1 MTEDSRER
9 IRRSEQPMKSF
20 QNSFQS
26 RDYKVFRIFIVTVR
40 KMRGKIKKR
49 IVLPC
54 ILLVAGFAIAS
65 MATAFGAGSLLSFEE
80 KEIGLVAVGGKL
92 RVCEDGHVVKELNI
106 QEGEYIVERSG
117 NGLKLRRVVEAT
129 PETKEKINES
139 IEIANRDSRIREL
152 TDDNGLR
159 QENVDTAVINGN
171 EIKLTVKIGD
181 KCYEIVVDL
190 ENETVKSIKEIEVL
204 RIRIGSHEVSMVEEE
219 ENE

>member
-1 MTEDSRER
+1 
-9 IRRSEQPMKSF
+9 
-20 QNSFQS
+20 
-26 RDYKVFRIFIVTVR
+26 
-40 KMRGKIKKR
+40 MRGKIKKR

-54 ILLVAGFAIAS
+54 ALLVAGFAIAS
-65 MATAFGAGSLLSFEE
+65 MATVFGAGSLLIFEE

-92 RVCEDGHVVKELNI
+92 RVCEDDHVVRELNI
-106 QEGEYIVERSG
+106 QEREYIVERSG
-117 NGLKLRRVVEAT
+117 NGLKLCRVMEAT

-152 TDDNGLR
+152 TNDNGLR
-159 QENVDTAVINGN
+159 QEIADTAVINGN

-190 ENETVKSIKEIEVL
+190 ENETVKSIKEIEAL
-204 RIRIGSHEVSMVEEE
+204 RIRIGPHEVSMVEEE

>member
-1 MTEDSRER
+1 
-9 IRRSEQPMKSF
+9 MKNRLALLS
-20 QNSFQS
+20 
-26 RDYKVFRIFIVTVR
+26 
-40 KMRGKIKKR
+40 
-49 IVLPC
+49 

-65 MATAFGAGSLLSFEE
+65 MATAFGVGGLLIFEE
-80 KEIGLVAVGGKL
+80 KKIGLMAVGGKL
-92 RVCEDGHVVKELNI
+92 RVCEDGHVVKELNM
-106 QEGEYIVERSG
+106 QEGEYIVERFG
-117 NGLKLRRVVEAT
+117 NRLKLRRVMKAT

-152 TDDNGLR
+152 TNDNGLR